1 MSKIAKTALLATLG
15 ASLIVGASTTANA
28 NRASASGG
36 VTAIPGGVYVKGDK
50 DLTFRTN
57 GMLLEVKSNNS
68 KLVIKRIEAIGTP
81 MGAKCIDW
89 SHDSAEDRPHYK
101 VGKNNIVKGK
111 PLPNGQQLGVVQ
123 PNGWKIRSGDVLVF
137 KGYCIDGMFHKV
149 NITLGNGTQK
159 KFTLTKNDRSS
170 STREGGELLEKN
182 VW

>member
-1 MSKIAKTALLATLG
+1 MSKIAKTALLATIG
-15 ASLIVGASTTANA
+15 ASLIIGATTTAS
-28 NRASASGG
+28 ASRPSGG

-57 GMLLEVKSNNS
+57 GMSLEVKSNNNN
-68 KLVIKRIEAIGTP
+68 LVIKRIEAIGTP

-89 SHDSAEDRPHYK
+89 MHDSGKDKPHYK
-101 VGKNNIVKGK
+101 VGKNNIIKGK
-111 PLPNGQQLGVVQ
+111 PLPSAQSLGVVQ
-123 PNGWKIRSGDVLVF
+123 PNGWKIRSGDVLMF
-137 KGYCIDGMFHKV
+137 KGYCIDGMIHKV

-159 KFTLTKNDRSS
+159 KFTLTKNDRSA